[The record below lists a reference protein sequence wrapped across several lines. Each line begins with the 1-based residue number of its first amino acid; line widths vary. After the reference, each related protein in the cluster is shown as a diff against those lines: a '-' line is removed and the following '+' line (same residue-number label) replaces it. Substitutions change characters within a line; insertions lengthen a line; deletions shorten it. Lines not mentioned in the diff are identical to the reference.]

1 MLISFCKRLFF
12 NNKRKERLINE
23 EYVLDD
29 NRLLEVRSDRLFH
42 DLFNEHEMETL
53 EWTVMMILEK
63 PYEEI
68 HENVSVG
75 NVRLINWYRKKEEG
89 YGKKESKVKKY

>member
-1 MLISFCKRLFF
+1 
-12 NNKRKERLINE
+12 
-23 EYVLDD
+23 
-29 NRLLEVRSDRLFH
+29 
-42 DLFNEHEMETL
+42 METL
-53 EWTVMMILEK
+53 DWTVMMILEK

-68 HENVSVG
+68 QENVSVG